1 MKKCIIIDDEQHAR
15 ESLSKMIQR
24 FYSNRMEVCGLAE
37 SVKEGVELIHIHN
50 PDVVFLDVEMP
61 VENGLQLF
69 NHFKESNFHVIFT
82 TAYQQYAI
90 SAIKYA
96 ALDYILKPINHIE
109 LGEAI
114 AKLEKKDRINKNT
127 GRHIESLLHNLNMGS
142 EDFTK
147 IMLPVHDGF
156 ELVRIRN
163 IVYCKAEGNYSNLYT
178 VADEVIIVSKPLKYL
193 LDLLPDKLFYRPH
206 KSYLI
211 NLNYIKSISRNNGGE
226 IYLENG
232 SLIPVAKSQF
242 KSLLER
248 MQGGEQEQ

>member
-15 ESLSKMIQR
+15 ESLSKMIKR
-24 FYSNRMEVCGLAE
+24 FYSTRMEVCGLAE
-37 SVKEGVELIHIHN
+37 TVKEGVELIHIHT

-61 VENGLQLF
+61 EENGLQLF
-69 NHFKESNFHVIFT
+69 SHFKESNFTVIFT

-96 ALDYILKPINHIE
+96 ALDYILKPISQIE

-127 GRHIESLLHNLNMGS
+127 GRHIESLLYNLNMGNKDVS
-142 EDFTK
+142 K

-163 IVYCKAEGNYSNLYT
+163 IVYCKAEGNYSNVYT
-178 VADEVIIVSKPLKYL
+178 VSGEVIVVSKALKFL
-193 LDLLPDKLFYRPH
+193 EDLLPDKVIYRPH

-226 IYLENG
+226 LLLENG

-242 KSLLER
+242 KGLLDILQRAE
-248 MQGGEQEQ
+248 